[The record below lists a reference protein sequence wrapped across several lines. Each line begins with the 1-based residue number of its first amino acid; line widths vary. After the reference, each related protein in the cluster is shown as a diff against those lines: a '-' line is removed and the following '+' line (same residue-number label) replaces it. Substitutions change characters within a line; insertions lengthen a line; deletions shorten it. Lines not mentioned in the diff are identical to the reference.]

1 MFSLIGSYFQNLF
14 KEKIQLMRKFS
25 KIILTCL
32 FLVSFSVSYYTQGDA
47 KIYFN
52 GQRIV
57 LKSSSLVNDNRLCIP
72 LKEFSEK
79 VGFKY
84 NKEGT
89 SLSVLDGEYRSVR
102 FMADHDQV
110 MIGDV
115 KYHMSNKSFLAYD
128 DWYVP
133 LGYYSWYLGY
143 TLNRTGN
150 DYYISKRLAD
160 VIVNDDEI
168 RLKYACKVNDKD
180 VSLNRVGDQYVVNLQ
195 DTVLSFPRKTFKN
208 SFSSEIILGQITTRP
223 DVAKLSIK
231 SIKPLFLSRSADN
244 EIVISQK
251 KIEKTEE
258 VLPIREQIIPEDIE
272 SIRQDKVSDKAVWI
286 PSFEGVN
293 NIIVSVKGKKTTL
306 VGKAIFKDGKYLV
319 PAEKVL
325 LHFGFAF
332 KVSEAGSLL
341 VKYGDK
347 QEVDTKVKAY
357 IINKET
363 YIPLQ
368 EVAKRLGFGLRWDY
382 RIHTLFVNPIIS
394 KVSFKKTSDGA
405 DSVQISSYVE
415 IEPRELVEFTQP
427 DRIILDIPNA
437 VLDVKDQIINIE
449 DSNIQ
454 IIKAAQFDEE
464 TVRVVI
470 QVKKKMN
477 YGMAISDDG
486 TNVSIQHSGRINQVW
501 YQPYSKYNLLTILG
515 EGLGKITWKQEENR
529 LEVDIPNAAYK
540 AKGVYYFN
548 DHFLEK
554 IVGSQYSW
562 DPVSSRMSI
571 YFKGVP
577 QLKVTQELG
586 KIEIRIDNS
595 KGKVVYDKKQLIPA
609 RETPVSLKLLSGKK
623 IVIEAGHGGSDV
635 GAIGIGGKYE
645 KSFTLDTAHRIKEM
659 LTAYG
664 ATVLMPLREDT
675 SMSLARRTQFAN
687 RNNADLFISV
697 HCNAFRN
704 ETIGGTTTYYYGATS
719 LPLAKSIQ
727 KQMLSELGLRDIGV
741 RQARFFVLFHTEM
754 PAVLIEPVFIT
765 NTKEYEMLLKP
776 ENRDKIASAVVKGVV
791 AYYKGK

>member
-1 MFSLIGSYFQNLF
+1 
-14 KEKIQLMRKFS
+14 MRKIS

-32 FLVSFSVSYYTQGDA
+32 FFLSFSFSYYTQGDA

-52 GQRIV
+52 GQQIV
-57 LKSSSLVNDNRLCIP
+57 LKSSSLVNDNRLCVP

-89 SLSVLDGEYRSVR
+89 SLAVSDGEYRTVH

-110 MIGDV
+110 MIGDI
-115 KYHMSNKSFLAYD
+115 KYHMSNTSFLAYEE
-128 DWYVP
+128 WYVP

-143 TLNRTGN
+143 TLNRNGN
-150 DYYISKRLAD
+150 DYYVSKRLAD
-160 VIVNDDEI
+160 VSVTEEEI
-168 RLKYACKVNDKD
+168 KLKYACKVNDND
-180 VSLNRVGDQYVVNLQ
+180 VSLNREGDQYVLNLK

-231 SIKPLFLSRSADN
+231 SIKPLFLNRSADN

-258 VLPIREQIIPEDIE
+258 VLPIKEQIIPEDIE
-272 SIRQDKVSDKAVWI
+272 SILQDKVSDKAVWI
-286 PSFEGVN
+286 PSFEGVSN
-293 NIIVSVKGKKTTL
+293 VVLSVKGKKSTL
-306 VGKAIFKDGKYLV
+306 TGKAVYKDGQYIV

-325 LHFGFAF
+325 LHFGFAY
-332 KVSEAGSLL
+332 KVSDTGSLL

-347 QEVDTKVKAY
+347 QEVDTKVKDY

-368 EVAKRLGFGLRWDY
+368 QLAKRLGFGLRWDY
-382 RIHTLFVNPIIS
+382 RIHTLFVNPIIGN
-394 KVSFKKTSDGA
+394 VSFKRTGDGA

-415 IEPRELVEFTQP
+415 IEPRELVEFTGP

-437 VLDVKDQIINIE
+437 VLDVKEQILNIE

-486 TNVSIQHSGRINQVW
+486 TKVSIQHSGRIDQVW

-515 EGLGKITWKQEENR
+515 EELGKITWKQEENR
-529 LEVDIPNAAYK
+529 LEIDIPNTAYK
-540 AKGVYYFN
+540 AKGAYYFN
-548 DHFLEK
+548 DPFLEK

-577 QLKVTQELG
+577 QLKITQASDRV
-586 KIEIRIDNS
+586 EIRIDNS
-595 KGKVVYDKKQLIPA
+595 KGKVVYEKKQVIVPT
-609 RETPVSLKLLSGKK
+609 EKPVSLKLLSGKT
-623 IVIEAGHGGSDV
+623 IVVEAGHGGSDV

-675 SMSLARRTQFAN
+675 SMSLAGRTQFAN

-704 ETIGGTTTYYYGATS
+704 EIIGGTTTYFYGATS
-719 LPLAKSIQ
+719 LPLAKSIH
-727 KQMLSELGLRDIGV
+727 KQMLSQLGLRDIGV

-776 ENRDKIASAVVKGVV
+776 ENRDKIAIAVVKGVV

>member
-1 MFSLIGSYFQNLF
+1 MRMFPKTILACLI
-14 KEKIQLMRKFS
+14 
-25 KIILTCL
+25 
-32 FLVSFSVSYYTQGDA
+32 LVSLSFSYYAQGDA

-57 LKSSSLVNDNRLCIP
+57 LKSSALVDDNRLCIP
-72 LKEFSEK
+72 LKELSEK
-79 VGFKY
+79 VGFNY
-84 NKEGT
+84 NKEGA
-89 SLSVLDGEYRSVR
+89 SLTVSDGEYRSVR

-110 MIGDV
+110 TIGDV
-115 KYHMSNKSFLAYD
+115 KYHMSDKSFLAND

-133 LGYYSWYLGY
+133 LGYYAWYLGY

-168 RLKYACKVNDKD
+168 KLKYACKINDND
-180 VSLNRVGDQYVVNLQ
+180 VSLSRVGEEYVVNLK
-195 DTVLSFPRKTFKN
+195 DTVLSFPRKSFKN
-208 SFSSEIILGQITTRP
+208 SFSGEIILGQITTKP
-223 DVAKLSIK
+223 DFAKLSIR

-258 VLPIREQIIPEDIE
+258 VLPAKEQVIPEDIE
-272 SIRQDKVSDKAVWI
+272 SIIQDKVSDKAVWI
-286 PSFEGVN
+286 PSFEGVS
-293 NIIVSVKGKKTTL
+293 NIVLSVKGKKSTL
-306 VGKAIFKDGKYLV
+306 TGKAVYKEGKYLV

-325 LHFGFAF
+325 LDFGFAF

-357 IINKET
+357 VINKET

-368 EVAKRLGFGLRWDY
+368 QLGKRLGFGLRWDY

-394 KVSFKKTSDGA
+394 NVSFKKTSDGA

-415 IEPRELVEFTQP
+415 IEPRELVDFTGP

-437 VLDVKDQIINIE
+437 VLDVNEHIINVE

-454 IIKAAQFDEE
+454 MIKAAQFDEE

-470 QVKKKMN
+470 QVKKRMN
-477 YGMAISDDG
+477 YGMAISDDS
-486 TNVSIQHSGRINQVW
+486 TKVSIQHSGRINQVW

-529 LEVDIPNAAYK
+529 LEIDIPNTAYK

-548 DHFLEK
+548 DPFLEK

-571 YFKGVP
+571 YFKEVP

-595 KGKVVYDKKQLIPA
+595 KGKVVYDKKQVIAPI
-609 RETPVSLKLLSGKK
+609 EKPVSLKLLSGKK
-623 IVIEAGHGGSDV
+623 IVVEAGHGGSDV

-664 ATVLMPLREDT
+664 ATVIMPLREDT
-675 SMSLARRTQFAN
+675 SMSLAGRTQFAN

-704 ETIGGTTTYYYGATS
+704 ESIGGTTTYYYGASS

-727 KQMLSELGLRDIGV
+727 KQMITQLGLRDIGV

-765 NTKEYEMLLKP
+765 NTAEYELLLKP
-776 ENRDKIASAVVKGVV
+776 ENRDKIAIAVVKGVV

>member
-1 MFSLIGSYFQNLF
+1 MI
-14 KEKIQLMRKFS
+14 KIS
-25 KIILTCL
+25 KIVLTCL
-32 FLVSFSVSYYTQGDA
+32 FLVSFGFSYYAQGDA

-57 LKSSSLVNDNRLCIP
+57 LKSSFLVDDNRLCIP

-79 VGFKY
+79 VGFNY
-84 NKEGT
+84 NKEGI
-89 SLSVLDGEYRSVR
+89 SLSVSDGEYRTVR
-102 FMADHDQV
+102 FMANHDQV

-115 KYHMSNKSFLAYD
+115 KYHMSGKSFLAYD

-133 LGYYSWYLGY
+133 LGYYAWYLGY

-168 RLKYACKVNDKD
+168 KLKYACKVNDNELI
-180 VSLNRVGDQYVVNLQ
+180 LNRVGDHYIVDLKA
-195 DTVLSFPRKTFKN
+195 TVLSFPRKSFK
-208 SFSSEIILGQITTRP
+208 SAMSSEIILGQISTKP
-223 DVAKLSIK
+223 DLAKLSIK
-231 SIKPLFLSRSADN
+231 AINPLFLSRSADN

-251 KIEKTEE
+251 KTEKTEE
-258 VLPIREQIIPEDIE
+258 VLPIKEQVIPEDIE
-272 SIRQDKVSDKAVWI
+272 SIVKDKVSDKAVWI

-293 NIIVSVKGKKTTL
+293 NIILSVKGKKSTL
-306 VGKAIFKDGKYLV
+306 TGRAVYKDGQYLV

-325 LHFGFAF
+325 LHFGFAY

-357 IINKET
+357 VINKET

-368 EVAKRLGFGLRWDY
+368 KLAKRLGFGLRWDY

-394 KVSFKKTSDGA
+394 NVSFKKTADGA
-405 DSVQISSYVE
+405 DSVKISSYVE
-415 IEPRELVEFTQP
+415 IEPRELVEFTGP

-437 VLDVKDQIINIE
+437 VLDVNEQILNIE

-470 QVKKKMN
+470 QVKKRMN

-486 TNVSIQHSGRINQVW
+486 TRVSIQHSGRINKVW
-501 YQPYSKYNLLTILG
+501 YEPYSKYNLLTILG
-515 EGLGKITWKQEENR
+515 EELGKISWKQEENR
-529 LEVDIPNAAYK
+529 LEIDIPNTAYK

-577 QLKVTQELG
+577 QLKITQATD

-595 KGKVVYDKKQLIPA
+595 KGKVVYDKKQPIVPI
-609 RETPVSLKLLSGKK
+609 EKPVSIKLLSGKK
-623 IVIEAGHGGSDV
+623 IVVEAGHGGSDV

-645 KSFTLDTAHRIKEM
+645 KSFTLDTAHRIKDL

-664 ATVLMPLREDT
+664 ATVIMPLREDT
-675 SMSLARRTQFAN
+675 SMSLAGRTQFAN

-697 HCNAFRN
+697 HYNAFRS
-704 ETIGGTTTYYYGATS
+704 EVIGGTTTYYYGATS
-719 LPLAKSIQ
+719 LPLAKSIH
-727 KQMLSELGLRDIGV
+727 KQMNSELGLRDIGV

-765 NTKEYEMLLKP
+765 NSKEYEMLLKP